1 MEVKNNNK
9 KKKQKET
16 AAFVRTLLTKPI
28 SPPSYFTLLSQ
39 QLSLLLPEKKP
50 VQLFDISSGFHRN
63 SYSFQTKLFSTIFS
77 ENVSLLAILV
87 CMLLQLLQLIPTQ
100 VQVGRILFTLGT
112 IILLLYLPIEELPR
126 RIMATKFNHIL
137 KFSISHKNLTLTFL
151 RLFRTMEKF

>member
-63 SYSFQTKLFSTIFS
+63 SYSFQTKLFSTVFS
-77 ENVSLLAILV
+77 ENVSCLYVTAALAIDTDTSAGGKD
-87 CMLLQLLQLIPTQ
+87 LIYIGYYYP
-100 VQVGRILFTLGT
+100 VVVPA
-112 IILLLYLPIEELPR
+112 Y
-126 RIMATKFNHIL
+126 
-137 KFSISHKNLTLTFL
+137 
-151 RLFRTMEKF
+151 